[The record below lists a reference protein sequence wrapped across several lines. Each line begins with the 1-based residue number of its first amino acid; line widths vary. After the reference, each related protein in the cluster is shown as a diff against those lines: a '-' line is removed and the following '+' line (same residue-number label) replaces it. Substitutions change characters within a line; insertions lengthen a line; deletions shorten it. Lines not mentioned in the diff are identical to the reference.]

1 MPEDIVETP
10 AEVTEEV
17 SSSAEVVGGSPHFAI
32 GDTPPGIEAADS
44 EPTATDTESGGGVEQ
59 EVVVSTPPDN
69 FFTFTTA
76 DGQAKEFT
84 SPEDAQQFFSSW
96 NGRLSKAERELQE
109 VTNYNLQWQQAYD
122 KGELAS
128 QKAPEATQQQGNQQQ
143 GEAKPKEEKIDMGA
157 LEPHDWANVENLLKE
172 GDGVKAVQYIQW
184 KNNEFLKKQVE
195 GLRDEFRGQIDDVNA
210 PAKFQDEVA
219 QAMTYVAEQG
229 LVAVDDMGQPLYP
242 EFQDG
247 DTYSKDFVHHFRD
260 VWLNQ
265 DYKMATSPDGSGFRA
280 AYYEAR
286 TTFRP
291 QQEPSEGK
299 ASDFLPP
306 PTTPAEAVANSTKQS
321 IPRNPDGTFA
331 KRNQAL
337 SMSETEPT
345 GASRPAPGSRAKKN
359 DILEAM
365 RQVGVSKSP
374 HFAVTPD

>member
-128 QKAPEATQQQGNQQQ
+128 QKAPEAT
-143 GEAKPKEEKIDMGA
+143 
-157 LEPHDWANVENLLKE
+157 
-172 GDGVKAVQYIQW
+172 
-184 KNNEFLKKQVE
+184 
-195 GLRDEFRGQIDDVNA
+195 
-210 PAKFQDEVA
+210 
-219 QAMTYVAEQG
+219 
-229 LVAVDDMGQPLYP
+229 
-242 EFQDG
+242 
-247 DTYSKDFVHHFRD
+247 
-260 VWLNQ
+260 
-265 DYKMATSPDGSGFRA
+265 
-280 AYYEAR
+280 
-286 TTFRP
+286 
-291 QQEPSEGK
+291 
-299 ASDFLPP
+299 
-306 PTTPAEAVANSTKQS
+306 
-321 IPRNPDGTFA
+321 
-331 KRNQAL
+331 
-337 SMSETEPT
+337 
-345 GASRPAPGSRAKKN
+345 
-359 DILEAM
+359 
-365 RQVGVSKSP
+365 
-374 HFAVTPD
+374 